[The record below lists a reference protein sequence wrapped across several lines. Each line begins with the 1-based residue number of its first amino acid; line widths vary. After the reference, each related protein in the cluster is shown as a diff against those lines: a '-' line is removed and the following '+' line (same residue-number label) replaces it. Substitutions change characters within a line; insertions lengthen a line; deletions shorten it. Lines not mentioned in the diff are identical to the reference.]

1 MKIYEIL
8 TKDHDKL
15 KQLMNK
21 ISKAPDPDLFSEL
34 KKEVILHSEA
44 EEEVFYHPLEKKAG
58 DLKIIVESGR
68 TEHDTVM
75 DMIDQIDKIED
86 EEEWISLFSVIK
98 KSLEAHLLM
107 EEKDIFD
114 LSKKYFS
121 NEQAQEMGENM
132 KKRKKELEE
141 QYEDSL

>member
-8 TKDHDKL
+8 IKDHEKV

-21 ISKAPDPDLFSEL
+21 ISKTPDPELFAEL

-44 EEEVFYHPLEKKAG
+44 EEEVFYKPLEKKAG
-58 DLKIIVESGR
+58 DLKIIVESGH

-75 DMIDQIDKIED
+75 DMMDQIDKIED
-86 EEEWISLFSVIK
+86 EEEWRSLFSVIK
-98 KSLEAHLLM
+98 KSLEAHILM
-107 EEKDIFD
+107 EEEDIFD

-121 NEQAQEMGENM
+121 NEQAQDMGENM

-141 QYEDSL
+141 QYED